1 MNLDFGNEYADF
13 RNEVQSF
20 CDKYKGIHVTGS
32 LYSYES
38 VMDPNEKPKIEM
50 DYKEWQKILI
60 EHGYHVRHIPKEYG
74 GFGGDLDIVKN
85 VIYSTS
91 IIFR

>member
-20 CDKYKGIHVTGS
+20 CKEYKGIHVTGS

-38 VMDPNEKPKIEM
+38 VIDPNEKPRIEM
-50 DYKEWQKILI
+50 DFKERKKVFDPEKIYKNKPNPTKI
-60 EHGYHVRHIPKEYG
+60 
-74 GFGGDLDIVKN
+74 
-85 VIYSTS
+85 
-91 IIFR
+91 

>member
-20 CDKYKGIHVTGS
+20 CEKYKGIHVTGS

-38 VMDPNEKPKIEM
+38 VMDLS
-50 DYKEWQKILI
+50 LI
-60 EHGYHVRHIPKEYG
+60 HI
-74 GFGGDLDIVKN
+74 
-85 VIYSTS
+85 
-91 IIFR
+91 